1 MSFGRRKRDHVKHK
15 SHPLNRHNLSI
26 YCFLVDAEKLNVLR
40 LVTIDT
46 IGHHA
51 ENMALV
57 LYFSKG
63 TYAPASTF
71 PHCRLL
77 AASCPDGMWR
87 LIQR

>member
-1 MSFGRRKRDHVKHK
+1 MSLGKRECDHIKHQ
-15 SHPLNRHNLSI
+15 SRPFNRDQLRVYS
-26 YCFLVDAEKLNVLR
+26 YCVDSEKLTALR

-46 IGHHA
+46 SSHHA